1 MFISFRRTQRKNYLR
16 QVRGPN
22 KMLSN
27 WLCTLSELYLTHYLF
42 LQHSCITVLLFI
54 LKTWR
59 IVVTKKT
66 RWIMIPSSQIYC
78 LYFVFYSNA
87 LTIIAICK
95 EDHEDLADWDIWY
108 YILLWFYLFWSYL
121 LSYSDALHILTK
133 FIYFTAKKTSCT
145 TLSQIMLP
153 ITSTFWPSWRC

>member
-1 MFISFRRTQRKNYLR
+1 MFIFFRRTQRKNYLR

-59 IVVTKKT
+59 LVVTKKT

-78 LYFVFYSNA
+78 LYFAFYSNA

-108 YILLWFYLFWSYL
+108 YLTLILLILILLVILLWCASYP
-121 LSYSDALHILTK
+121 YKIHIL
-133 FIYFTAKKTSCT
+133 YSKKDK
-145 TLSQIMLP
+145 LP
-153 ITSTFWPSWRC
+153 HT